1 MTDAPKFS
9 SRTEQIKAA
18 LGRNPANDPD
28 AWSWDDWEADAE
40 DDAEDDALDGVIEN
54 PNPWRSEYI
63 EGDELDLC

>member
-1 MTDAPKFS
+1 MTDLPKFET
-9 SRTEQIKAA
+9 RTEQIKAA

-28 AWSWDDWEADAE
+28 AWSWDGWEADGE
-40 DDAEDDALDGVIEN
+40 DDDLDAVIEN